1 MASFDEGH
9 GGGGKVIGEDLGS
22 LYEERLFPLTTP
34 ARFRLSAQ
42 SDPLMHS
49 QVLRRSRGYFTV
61 LEGGNLTVETPDVL
75 PLFFSAEFVVVLVV
89 ITGHLA
95 TILPLPLPLTLILPH
110 VILNHLFSEL
120 KPSYQHSWGDG
131 NPVA

>member
-1 MASFDEGH
+1 MASFDEGN
-9 GGGGKVIGEDLGS
+9 GGGGKGIGEDLGS
-22 LYEERLFPLTTP
+22 LYEERLFPLATP

-42 SDPLMHS
+42 NDPLIHS
-49 QVLRRSRGYFTV
+49 QVLRRPRGYCTV
-61 LEGGNLTVETPDVL
+61 LEGANLTVEAPDVL

-95 TILPLPLPLTLILPH
+95 TILPLPLPLILPH

-131 NPVA
+131 HPVA